1 MARLWAKIIV
11 KHKIKEQATM
21 PSAFEDAQQTLSEM
35 CREFDIPSPI
45 WLGKQEREFEN
56 FRLTSFGP
64 ENFVEEIHFQKLEIE
79 FLEDDDKKRKSR
91 DPRNAF

>member
-1 MARLWAKIIV
+1 MSRLWAKIIV
-11 KHKIKEQATM
+11 KHRIKKQATM
-21 PSAFEDAQQTLSEM
+21 PCEFDNAQQVLSEI

-45 WLGKQEREFEN
+45 WLGKQEREYEN

-64 ENFVEEIHFQKLEIE
+64 ENFVEDINFQKLEIE
-79 FLEDDDKKRKSR
+79 FLDDDDKKRKSS